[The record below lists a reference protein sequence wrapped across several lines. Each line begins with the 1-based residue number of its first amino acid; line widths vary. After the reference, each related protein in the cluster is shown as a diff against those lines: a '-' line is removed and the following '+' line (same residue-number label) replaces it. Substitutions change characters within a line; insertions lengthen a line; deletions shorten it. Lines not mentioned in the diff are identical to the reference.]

1 MRMCFSLYKI
11 FFIDKNNN
19 GDTMHPFI
27 YLSIFSL
34 KLLENALG
42 TVRLIFAMNGKKMLS
57 SVLQFLI
64 GIVWVASASLA
75 ITNVTSDPFKVLAFA
90 LGSAIGS
97 YVGCAVESKLAMG
110 ENVLICITKQ
120 VKVLNQLSSMGYT
133 YTTLLGS
140 GTEDSC
146 YVILLAIPRKKK
158 KEIIADIKKIDKFSM
173 IISEG
178 ADTIVGGSVF

>member
-1 MRMCFSLYKI
+1 
-11 FFIDKNNN
+11 
-19 GDTMHPFI
+19 MHSFI
-27 YLSIFSL
+27 YLAIFTL

-42 TVRLIFAMNGKKMLS
+42 TVRMIFAMNGKKVLS
-57 SVLQFLI
+57 SILQFLI

-75 ITNVTSDPFKVLAFA
+75 ITNVMNDPFKILAFA
-90 LGSAIGS
+90 LGSALGS

-110 ENVLICITKQ
+110 ENVLICITRQ
-120 VKVLNQLSSMGYT
+120 MKVLNQLSAMGYT

-140 GTEDSC
+140 GTEASC

-158 KEIIADIKKIDKFSM
+158 KEIIAYIKKIDKVSM

>member
-1 MRMCFSLYKI
+1 MCFLLHK
-11 FFIDKNNN
+11 FFLSMKNNN
-19 GDTMHPFI
+19 GDSMHPFI
-27 YLSIFSL
+27 YLAIFAL

-42 TVRLIFAMNGKKMLS
+42 TIRMIFAMNGKKILS
-57 SVLQFLI
+57 SILQFLI

-75 ITNVTSDPFKVLAFA
+75 ITNVASDPLKVLVFA

-110 ENVLICITKQ
+110 ENVLICITKEMAI
-120 VKVLNQLSSMGYT
+120 LNQLSVMGYT

-158 KEIIADIKKIDKFSM
+158 KEMIASIKKIDKKSM

-178 ADTIVGGSVF
+178 TDTIVGGSVF